1 MRVNDANDNEKE
13 SGRRNFL
20 MGSSVMLLSG
30 LNVFAEEKVA
40 PLTVPT
46 WSSVLGAECG
56 EHQYGIPVPYEK
68 HVTREYSDS
77 KTAGA
82 DYNAPMNAS
91 NWTLTPLEKL
101 RGTLT
106 PNGLFFTRAHG
117 GFPDIAPNAHRLVIH
132 GLVKHDIM
140 LDMDDIKRFPSETK
154 THFLECSGNSD
165 LMFQNLGSSCTDI
178 HGLVSAAQWTG
189 VKLSTLL
196 KEAGIDLSKAKYI
209 LAEGADSV
217 KMTRTIPISRA
228 MDDCLVVYAQNG
240 EALRKE
246 QGYPI
251 RLLVPGCE
259 GNINVK
265 WLRRLEVS
273 DTPFY
278 AKDETGRYTDLNS
291 HTQKANIS
299 TLVMETK
306 SIITFPSGGQVLKE
320 KGYYQIRGIAWSGR
334 GKVTRVD
341 ISTDGGKNWK
351 EAKLSGPVLS
361 QNFTEFTLDWNW
373 DGKATQVLSRSQD
386 ETGSVQPYFEKM
398 IKARTLASSYHINAI
413 QSWNIATDG
422 KVTNVKNKL

>member
-1 MRVNDANDNEKE
+1 MKINQNIDKYN
-13 SGRRNFL
+13 GRRTFL
-20 MGSSVMLLSG
+20 MGSSAMLLSSI
-30 LNVFAEEKVA
+30 NVFAKEKVPA
-40 PLTVPT
+40 LTVPT
-46 WSSVLGAECG
+46 WSKVLGEVCG
-56 EHQYGIPVPYEK
+56 EHMYGIPVPYEK
-68 HVTREYSDS
+68 LVTREYSSS
-77 KTAGA
+77 KTAGPN
-82 DYNAPMNAS
+82 YNAPMPAS
-91 NWTLTPLEKL
+91 NWVLTPLEKL
-101 RGTLT
+101 RGTIT

-117 GFPDIAPNAHRLVIH
+117 GLPIIDPKVHRLIIH
-132 GLVKHDIM
+132 GLVKNDLL
-140 LDMDDIKRFPSETK
+140 LDMNDIQRFPSETK

-165 LMFQNLGSSCTDI
+165 LMFENLGSSCTDI
-178 HGLVSAAQWTG
+178 HGLASSAQWTG
-189 VKLSTLL
+189 VKLSVLL

-240 EALRKE
+240 EALRME

-278 AKDETGRYTDLNS
+278 TKDETSKYTDLNS
-291 HTQKANIS
+291 NTDKASMS

-306 SIITFPSGGQVLKE
+306 SIITFPSGGQELKD
-320 KGYYQIRGIAWSGR
+320 KGYYQIRGLAWSGR
-334 GKVTRVD
+334 GKITKVD

-351 EAKLSGPVLS
+351 KAKMTVPVLS

-373 DGKATQVLSRSQD
+373 DGETTVIMSRSQD

-398 IKARTLASSYHINAI
+398 IKARTLSSSYHINAI
-413 QSWNIATDG
+413 QAWHIANDG
-422 KVTNVKNKL
+422 KVSNVKNKL

>member
-1 MRVNDANDNEKE
+1 MGKDEKNLE
-13 SGRRNFL
+13 TSKRRTFL
-20 MGSSVMLLSG
+20 MGSSAMLLSS
-30 LNVFAEEKVA
+30 LNVFAKEKA
-40 PLTVPT
+40 PILDIPQ
-46 WSSVLGAECG
+46 WSSVLGAACG
-56 EHQYGIPVPYEK
+56 EHQYGMPVPYEK
-68 HVTREYSDS
+68 LVTREYSNA
-77 KTAGA
+77 KTAGVN
-82 DYNAPMNAS
+82 YNAPMEAS

-101 RGTLT
+101 HGSIT

-117 GFPDIAPNAHRLVIH
+117 GFPDIDPKEHRLVIH
-132 GLVKHDIM
+132 GLVKNDLL
-140 LDMDDIKRFPSETK
+140 LDMSDIKRFPSETK

-165 LMFQNLGSSCTDI
+165 LMFENLGSSCTDI

-189 VKLSTLL
+189 VKLSVLL

-265 WLRRLEVS
+265 WLRRLKVS
-273 DTPFY
+273 QTPFY
-278 AKDETGRYTDLNS
+278 AKDETSRYTDLNS
-291 HTQKANIS
+291 NTEKATIS

-306 SIITFPSGGQVLKE
+306 SIITFPSGGQALND

-334 GKVTRVD
+334 GKITRVD
-341 ISTDGGKNWK
+341 VSTDGGKNWK
-351 EAKLSGPVLS
+351 EATLKGPVLT
-361 QNFTEFTLDWNW
+361 QNFTEFTLDWKW
-373 DGKATQVLSRSQD
+373 DGKETVVMSRSQD

-398 IKARTLASSYHINAI
+398 IAARTLASSYHINAI
-413 QSWNIATDG
+413 QAWKISTDG
-422 KVTNVKNKL
+422 KVSNVKNTL

>member
-1 MRVNDANDNEKE
+1 MNKKNLYDKN
-13 SGRRNFL
+13 GRRTFL
-20 MGSSVMLLSG
+20 MGSSALLLSN
-30 LNVFAEEKVA
+30 LNVFAKDKV
-40 PLTVPT
+40 PVLEVPE
-46 WSSVLGAECG
+46 WSKVLGEVCN
-56 EHQYGIPVPYEK
+56 EHPYGIPVPYEK
-68 HVTREYSDS
+68 GVIREYSS
-77 KTAGA
+77 YKTAGP
-82 DYNAPMNAS
+82 DYNAPMPAS

-101 RGTLT
+101 RGTIT

-117 GFPDIAPNAHRLVIH
+117 GLPDIDPQKHRLVIH
-132 GLVKHDIM
+132 GLVKND
-140 LDMDDIKRFPSETK
+140 LLLNMDDIKRFPSETK
-154 THFLECSGNSD
+154 TLFLECSGNSD
-165 LMFQNLGSSCTDI
+165 LMFENLGSSCTDI
-178 HGLVSAAQWTG
+178 HGLASAAQWTG

-217 KMTRTIPISRA
+217 KMTRTIPLSRA

-273 DTPFY
+273 ETPFY
-278 AKDETGRYTDLNS
+278 TKDETSRYTDLNS
-291 HTQKANIS
+291 NTGKASIS

-306 SIITFPSGGQVLKE
+306 SIVTFPSGGQTLKD
-320 KGYYQIRGIAWSGR
+320 KGYYEIRGLAWSGR
-334 GKVTRVD
+334 GKIIKVD

-351 EAKLSGPVLS
+351 EAKLKGPVLS

-373 DGKATQVLSRSQD
+373 DGKETVVMSRSQD
-386 ETGSVQPYFEKM
+386 ETGSIQPYFEKM

-413 QSWNIATDG
+413 QSWKISTNG
-422 KVTNVKNKL
+422 KVSNVKNKL